1 MYFFS
6 LEKCGLLV
14 SLIIIIQVYCTTSLA
29 QLLIYKSFLNIK
41 ILFTFSY
48 LHAARR
54 RARPMTSTY
63 FRDSGYSI
71 YKDLRIVIL
80 PAKTIFMT
88 HLNGNILKYQG
99 SDSLARPSKVNKPL
113 AVVES
118 SSDSK
123 INLQARSKT
132 MDAAGADKV
141 RLPRQPKHS

>member
-1 MYFFS
+1 MWVTSFTNNNY
-6 LEKCGLLV
+6 
-14 SLIIIIQVYCTTSLA
+14 IQVYCSTSQA

-48 LHAARR
+48 VHAARR

-71 YKDLRIVIL
+71 YVPGSTNSH
-80 PAKTIFMT
+80 PAGENDIHDPFKWQYFKIS
-88 HLNGNILKYQG
+88 G

-123 INLQARSKT
+123 INRQARSKT